1 MSPPQPTNSLHHFSE
16 GLVAQPPT
24 RKPHVNHH
32 VSNEMVRSI
41 TLWHLP
47 EGPKGAENLRLC
59 DVQPRHIV
67 AFSEF
72 GSVLLDFIHGFK
84 MLQVFSST
92 QEMDRNGLISKM
104 LGETAKPPSCRG
116 CTVALLSFDTQI
128 ASTCPFGQPFVSSPI
143 WALCHGRAADSC
155 HIHVLPRGISERLL
169 GVKSV
174 QREID
179 LKLYHLYIYIINTCR
194 NKKPLENYD
203 PFFSVSHAL
212 IISAAHQTRK

>member
-1 MSPPQPTNSLHHFSE
+1 
-16 GLVAQPPT
+16 
-24 RKPHVNHH
+24 
-32 VSNEMVRSI
+32 
-41 TLWHLP
+41 
-47 EGPKGAENLRLC
+47 
-59 DVQPRHIV
+59 
-67 AFSEF
+67 
-72 GSVLLDFIHGFK
+72 

-212 IISAAHQTRK
+212 IISAAHQTRKWLQVDCKTTGEFFAMQCWGPSADNWLRTVTLWLSYGEVPLL